1 MEIFWSEPAEKD
13 VSAIVAYIAR
23 DNVAA
28 ALELDDLLR
37 NAADS
42 LAAFPEK
49 GKPGRVP
56 GTRELV
62 AHKNYIIVYTVFAS
76 AVYTVAVAHA
86 ARQWP

>member
-1 MEIFWSEPAEKD
+1 MEIFWSEPAEDD
-13 VSAIVAYIAR
+13 VRAIVEYSAR

-62 AHKNYIIVYTVFAS
+62 AHKNYIIVYTIFAA
-76 AVYTVAVAHA
+76 AVYIVAVPHA

>member
-13 VSAIVAYIAR
+13 VSVIVEYIAR

-76 AVYTVAVAHA
+76 TVYIVAVAHA